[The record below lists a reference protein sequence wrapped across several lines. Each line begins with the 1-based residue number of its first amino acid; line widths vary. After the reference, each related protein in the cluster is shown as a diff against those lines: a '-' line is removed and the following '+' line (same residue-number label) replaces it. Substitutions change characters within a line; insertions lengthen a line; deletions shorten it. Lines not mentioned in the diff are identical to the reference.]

1 MTKRKKISLSIF
13 IAFVAFCFCMCTM
26 TKGGA
31 LRSAVFFTSP
41 YSAFCMEYEKLK
53 TIDKKTTCYII
64 TNNVSI
70 EYGIGELDT
79 WRVESIG
86 PFYFAS
92 FSAETW

>member
-1 MTKRKKISLSIF
+1 
-13 IAFVAFCFCMCTM
+13 
-26 TKGGA
+26 
-31 LRSAVFFTSP
+31 
-41 YSAFCMEYEKLK
+41 MEYEKLK

-64 TNNVSI
+64 TKNVPI

-92 FSAETW
+92 FWQKHGSIIHTKNECLLIV